1 MNKKIVAVDGPAGAG
16 KSTVS
21 KLVAKEL
28 DYTYIDT
35 GAMYRAVALKVI
47 RQNKTVTDDL
57 ITNIARDIDID
68 LRYENGVI
76 KVFVDGEEVTEKI
89 RTPEVS
95 KAASD
100 VAKSGFVRER
110 LTELQR
116 KMATRGGVIMDGRDI
131 GTHVLPNADVKIY
144 LTASVEER
152 ARRRCEELKA
162 KGLDANLDE
171 VARDIQ
177 ARDKQDMEREIAP
190 LKQAEDAILLDT
202 TKMSIDEVVNSIV
215 KLCSEDTKLD
225 AVIGVGGIMIFD
237 AVLDTI
243 IRAGF

>member
-1 MNKKIVAVDGPAGAG
+1 M
-16 KSTVS
+16 
-21 KLVAKEL
+21 
-28 DYTYIDT
+28 
-35 GAMYRAVALKVI
+35 
-47 RQNKTVTDDL
+47 
-57 ITNIARDIDID
+57 
-68 LRYENGVI
+68 
-76 KVFVDGEEVTEKI
+76 FVDSEEVTSKI

-100 VAKSGFVRER
+100 VAKSGFVRQR

-162 KGLDANLDE
+162 KGFDANVEE
-171 VARDIQ
+171 VAKEIQ

-190 LKQAEDAILLDT
+190 LAKAEDAILLDT
-202 TKMSIDEVVNSIV
+202 TKMSIDEVVNEILN
-215 KLCSEDTKLD
+215 LCR
-225 AVIGVGGIMIFD
+225 G
-237 AVLDTI
+237 
-243 IRAGF
+243 

>member
-16 KSTVS
+16 KSTIS
-21 KLVAKEL
+21 KLVAQEL
-28 DYTYIDT
+28 NYTYIDT

-47 RQNKTVTDDL
+47 RQNKTVTEDL
-57 ITNIARDIDID
+57 IVEVVKDIDID
-68 LRYENGVI
+68 LRYEDGI
-76 KVFVDGEEVTEKI
+76 TKVFVDGEEVTKKI
-89 RTPEVS
+89 RTLEVS

-100 VAKSGFVRER
+100 VAKSGFVRQR

-116 KMATRGGVIMDGRDI
+116 KMSTRGGVIMDGRDI

-162 KGLDANLDE
+162 KGFEANVDK
-171 VARDIQ
+171 VAKEIQ

-190 LKQAEDAILLDT
+190 LKQAEDAVLLDT
-202 TKMSIDEVVNSIV
+202 TKLSIDEVVNEILN
-215 KLCSEDTKLD
+215 LCSR
-225 AVIGVGGIMIFD
+225 G
-237 AVLDTI
+237 
-243 IRAGF
+243 